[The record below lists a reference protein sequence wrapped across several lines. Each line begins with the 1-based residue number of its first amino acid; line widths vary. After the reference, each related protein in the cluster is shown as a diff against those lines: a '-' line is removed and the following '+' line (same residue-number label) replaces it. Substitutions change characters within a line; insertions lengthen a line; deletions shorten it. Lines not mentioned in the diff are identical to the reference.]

1 MGSDKVPELTTSRP
15 APEGRR
21 TAGKGTPSRHDP
33 PPGRTA
39 RRRVDAPLVVVRVMI
54 ALLCVVLVVPMAGL
68 VWAAFGPGEGFGGGE
83 LSLDNFRTVLGSSG
97 LAGTLLRT
105 LVLGVGSVIVMLLVA
120 VPLAWLYAR
129 TDLRGKSVILFL
141 AAAKMAIPGFLVAL
155 GYIFMFNPSNG
166 IINTWWGELGGS
178 GPLTDVYSLKWI
190 ILLQGLDFA
199 GPAFFM
205 LVPTLRVIDVNVE
218 EAAAVHGIP
227 RLRAALQLLLPIAA
241 PAIAGVSIFFF
252 IVAVEVFDY
261 AGMLGMPA
269 RITVLSTLIY
279 QYTQGATGS
288 PEYGNAAAVG
298 LGMALGIGL
307 IMLGYYR
314 AMRRAGQMAT
324 VTGKRAAR
332 EPIRLTRRGRV
343 AGYCLIGLYA
353 LIGVVLPV
361 LTLVWASLVP
371 YLRPPSAEAFGEL
384 SFAAYTDAAYDLG
397 EVLPTTLLLVAVVPT
412 AAVAFA
418 ACAGWLVTR
427 TTVRGRRGLDALIMM
442 TLAVPSIVMAVS
454 FVYVGLSAYRWL
466 PLYGTAAF
474 LALVV
479 ACRFVA
485 TAYRTLHGTMLQV
498 HGELEEAAAVSGIR
512 RGRAFVSV
520 VLPVVRG
527 SLAYAWFWI
536 ALLTIRELTITLIL
550 SSDGTD
556 VMSTRIFGYSSAG
569 ETGLSAALGVIQL
582 GLITVL
588 LIAFCRVARRQ
599 SL

>member
-1 MGSDKVPELTTSRP
+1 MSEESTARP
-15 APEGRR
+15 APPGQGAPPPDPPRRRRRTGRR
-21 TAGKGTPSRHDP
+21 GIDL
-33 PPGRTA
+33 
-39 RRRVDAPLVVVRVMI
+39 PLVVLGAMI
-54 ALLCVVLVVPMAGL
+54 VLLCAVLIIPLVGL

-83 LSLDNFRTVLGSSG
+83 PSLDNFRTVLSSDG
-97 LAGTLLRT
+97 LTGTLLRT
-105 LVLGVGSVIVMLLVA
+105 LALGVGSVVVMLVIA
-120 VPLAWLYAR
+120 VPLAWLYTR
-129 TDLRGKSVILFL
+129 TDLRGKTVILFL

-205 LVPTLRVIDVNVE
+205 LVPTLRVIDVNIE

-227 RLRAALQLLLPIAA
+227 RWRAAVQLLLPIAA

-279 QYTQGATGS
+279 QYSQGTTGT
-288 PEYGNAAAVG
+288 PEYGNAAAIG
-298 LGMALGIGL
+298 LGMALAIGL
-307 IMLGYYR
+307 IMFGYYR
-314 AMRRAGQMAT
+314 AMRRANQLAT

-332 EPIRLTRRGRV
+332 EPIRLSRRGRR
-343 AGYCLIGLYA
+343 AGYG
-353 LIGVVLPV
+353 LIGVYALVGVALPV
-361 LTLVWASLVP
+361 LMLIWASLLP
-371 YLRPPSAEAFGEL
+371 YLRPPSFEALGEL
-384 SFAAYTDAAYDLG
+384 SFAAYTDASYDLA
-397 EVLPTTLLLVAVVPT
+397 EVMPTTLLLVAVVPT

-427 TTVRGRRGLDALIMM
+427 TTLKGRRGLDVLIMM
-442 TLAVPSIVMAVS
+442 TLAIPSIVMAVS
-454 FVYVGLSAYRWL
+454 FLYVGLSTYRWV

-498 HGELEEAAAVSGIR
+498 HSELEEAAAVSGIR
-512 RGRAFVSV
+512 RGRTFVSV
-520 VLPVVRG
+520 VLPAVRG
-527 SLAYAWFWI
+527 SLVYAWFWI

-569 ETGLSAALGVIQL
+569 ETSLSAALGVIQL
-582 GLITVL
+582 GMITVL

-599 SL
+599 SF

>member
-1 MGSDKVPELTTSRP
+1 MASGTVSEPPVARSVPGERSVPRL
-15 APEGRR
+15 
-21 TAGKGTPSRHDP
+21 P
-33 PPGRTA
+33 PPPSGGGPP
-39 RRRVDAPLVVVRVMI
+39 RRLVDLPLVVVRAMI
-54 ALLCVVLVVPMAGL
+54 ALLCVLLIVPLAGL
-68 VWAAFGPGEGFGGGE
+68 VWAAFGPAEGFGGAE
-83 LSLDNFRTVLGSSG
+83 LTLDNFRTVLSSAD
-97 LAGTLLRT
+97 LTDTLLRT
-105 LVLGVGSVIVMLLVA
+105 LVLGVGSVVVLLAVA
-120 VPLAWLYAR
+120 VPLAWLYTR
-129 TDLRGKSVILFL
+129 TDLRGKNVILLL

-166 IINTWWGELGGS
+166 IINVWWGDLTGG

-205 LVPTLRVIDVNVE
+205 LVPTLQVIDVNVE
-218 EAAAVHGIP
+218 EAAAVHGVP
-227 RLRAALQLLLPIAA
+227 RWRSAVQLLLPIAA
-241 PAIAGVSIFFF
+241 PAIAGVAIFFF

-279 QYTQGATGS
+279 QYSQGTTGS

-314 AMRRAGQMAT
+314 AVRRARQLAT

-332 EPIRLTRRGRV
+332 EPVRLSGKGRV
-343 AGYCLIGLYA
+343 TGYVLIGVYA
-353 LIGVVLPV
+353 FAGVVLPV
-361 LTLVWASLVP
+361 LMLVWASLLP
-371 YLRPPSAEAFGEL
+371 YLRPPSAEAFAEL
-384 SFAAYTDAAYDLG
+384 SFAAYADAAYDLA

-418 ACAGWLVTR
+418 ACAAWLVTR
-427 TTVRGRRGLDALIMM
+427 TRARGRRGLDVLIMM

-454 FVYVGLSAYRWL
+454 FVYIGLSAYRWL

-485 TAYRTLHGTMLQV
+485 TAYRTLHGTLLQV
-498 HGELEEAAAVSGIR
+498 HGELEESAAVSGIR
-512 RGRAFVSV
+512 RGRTFVSV
-520 VLPVVRG
+520 VLPAVRG
-527 SLAYAWFWI
+527 SLLYAWFWI

-550 SSDGTD
+550 AGDGTD

-569 ETGLSAALGVIQL
+569 ETALSAALGVVQL
-582 GLITVL
+582 GLITIL
-588 LIAFCRVARRQ
+588 LVAFIRVARRQ

>member
-1 MGSDKVPELTTSRP
+1 MRSDKVSELTTGRP
-15 APEGRR
+15 APAGR
-21 TAGKGTPSRHDP
+21 GTPRP
-33 PPGRTA
+33 QPPGRKGRSGP
-39 RRRVDAPLVVVRVMI
+39 RRIDVPLAVLGAMVV
-54 ALLCVVLVVPMAGL
+54 LLCAVLLVPLAGL

-97 LAGTLLRT
+97 LTGTLLRT
-105 LVLGVGSVIVMLLVA
+105 LVLGVGSVVVMLAVA
-120 VPLAWLYAR
+120 VPLAWLYTR
-129 TDLRGKSVILFL
+129 TDLRGKTVILFL

-166 IINTWWGELGGS
+166 IINTWWGEAGGS

-205 LVPTLRVIDVNVE
+205 LVPTLRVIDVNIE

-227 RLRAALQLLLPIAA
+227 RWRAAIQLLLPIAA

-269 RITVLSTLIY
+269 RINVLSTLIY
-279 QYTQGATGS
+279 QYTQGATGV
-288 PEYGNAAAVG
+288 PEYGNAAAIG

-307 IMLGYYR
+307 IMVAYYR
-314 AMRRAGQMAT
+314 AMRRAGQLAT

-332 EPIRLTRRGRV
+332 EPIRLTRGGRL
-343 AGYCLIGLYA
+343 AGWGLIGTYA
-353 LIGVVLPV
+353 LVGVALPV
-361 LTLVWASLVP
+361 LMLIWASLVP
-371 YLRPPSAEAFGEL
+371 YLRPPSAEAFADL
-384 SFAAYTDAAYDLG
+384 SFAAYSDAAYDLA
-397 EVLPTTLLLVAVVPT
+397 EVLPNTLLLVAVVPT

-427 TTVRGRRGLDALIMM
+427 TRLRGRRALDALIMA

-454 FVYVGLSAYRWL
+454 FVYVGLSTYQWL

-479 ACRFVA
+479 TCRFVA

-498 HGELEEAAAVSGIR
+498 HSELEEAAAVLGIR
-512 RGRAFVSV
+512 RGRTFVSV
-520 VLPVVRG
+520 VLPAVRG
-527 SLAYAWFWI
+527 SLIYAWFWI

-569 ETGLSAALGVIQL
+569 ETSLSAALGVIQL
-582 GLITVL
+582 GMIAVL
-588 LIAFCRVARRQ
+588 LIAFCRIARRQ

>member
-1 MGSDKVPELTTSRP
+1 MGSQKASGPTTARP
-15 APEGRR
+15 APQGRGASPPDPPRRGRR
-21 TAGKGTPSRHDP
+21 TGPRGIDI
-33 PPGRTA
+33 
-39 RRRVDAPLVVVRVMI
+39 PLVVLGAMI
-54 ALLCVVLVVPMAGL
+54 ALLCAVLIVPLVGL

-83 LSLDNFRTVLGSSG
+83 PSLDNFRTVLSSNG
-97 LAGTLLRT
+97 LTGTLLRT
-105 LVLGVGSVIVMLLVA
+105 LALGVGSVMVMLAIA
-120 VPLAWLYAR
+120 VPLAWLYTR
-129 TDLRGKSVILFL
+129 TDLPGKTVILFL

-166 IINTWWGELGGS
+166 IINTWWVDLGGS

-205 LVPTLRVIDVNVE
+205 LVPTLRVIDVNIE

-227 RLRAALQLLLPIAA
+227 RWRAAVQLLLPIAA

-279 QYTQGATGS
+279 QYSQGTTGT
-288 PEYGNAAAVG
+288 PEYGNAAAIG
-298 LGMALGIGL
+298 LGMAFAIGL
-307 IMLGYYR
+307 IMFAYYR
-314 AMRRAGQMAT
+314 AMRRANQLAT

-332 EPIRLTRRGRV
+332 EPIRLSRRGRR
-343 AGYCLIGLYA
+343 AGYGLIATYA
-353 LIGVVLPV
+353 LVGVALPV
-361 LTLVWASLVP
+361 LMLIWASLLP
-371 YLRPPSAEAFGEL
+371 YLRPPSLEALGDL
-384 SFAAYTDAAYDLG
+384 SFAAYTDASYDLAD
-397 EVLPTTLLLVAVVPT
+397 VMPTTLLLVAVVPT
-412 AAVAFA
+412 AAVTFA

-427 TTVRGRRGLDALIMM
+427 TTLRGRRALDVLIMM
-442 TLAVPSIVMAVS
+442 TLAIPSIVMAVS
-454 FVYVGLSAYRWL
+454 FLYVGLTTYRWV

-512 RGRAFVSV
+512 RGRTFVSV
-520 VLPVVRG
+520 VLPAVRG
-527 SLAYAWFWI
+527 SLVYAWFWI

-569 ETGLSAALGVIQL
+569 ETSLSAALGVIQL
-582 GLITVL
+582 GMITVL

-599 SL
+599 SF